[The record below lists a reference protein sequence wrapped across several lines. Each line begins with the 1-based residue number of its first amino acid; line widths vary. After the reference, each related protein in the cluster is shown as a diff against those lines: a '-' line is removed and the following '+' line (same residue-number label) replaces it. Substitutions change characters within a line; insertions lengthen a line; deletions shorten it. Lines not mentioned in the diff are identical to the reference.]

1 MNNRFSKFVKELSEL
16 NPVLLPGDAAHQL
29 LAPQHR
35 KPAGD
40 YLKELSNYKVAA
52 VMAAFVPLDKGD
64 DAGIMLIERT
74 GGADVHA
81 SQISF
86 PGGRQEIGEDLD
98 FTAKREMEEEVGV
111 SMDLINVLF
120 PLTPL
125 FIPPSNFLV
134 HPFLGYLHAVPDLKL
149 SEAEVKRVHL
159 FSVNEFLN
167 PENILEGT
175 FGSARGYS
183 VNAPYFKIG
192 DVVIWGATAMM
203 LSEIAELVKPIL
215 PALK

>member
-1 MNNRFSKFVKELSEL
+1 MDSLFTAFVSKLSDL
-16 NPVLLPGDAAHQL
+16 DTVSLPGDNAHQL
-29 LAPQHR
+29 LAPMHR

-40 YLKELSNYKVAA
+40 YLKERNDYKVAA
-52 VMAAFVPLDKGD
+52 VMAAFVPLKEGD

-74 GGADVHA
+74 GGKDVHA

-86 PGGRQEIGEDLD
+86 PGGKQENGEELSD
-98 FTAKREMEEEVGV
+98 TAKREMEEEVGV
-111 SMDLINVLF
+111 AKESINVLF

-134 HPFLGYLHAVPDLKL
+134 HPYLGYLHSLPPLKL

-159 FSVNEFLN
+159 FSVYEFLN
-167 PENILEGT
+167 PENVFEGT
-175 FGSARGYS
+175 FGSARGYE
-183 VNAPYFKIG
+183 VKAPFYKIG

-203 LSEIAELVKPIL
+203 LSEIAELIRPVYSDIK
-215 PALK
+215 

>member
-1 MNNRFSKFVKELSEL
+1 MNSRFSKLIKELSEL
-16 NPVLLPGDAAHQL
+16 NPVSLPGDAAHQL

-40 YLKELSNYKVAA
+40 YLKERSYYKVAA
-52 VMAAFVPLDKGD
+52 VMAAFVPMEEGN

-86 PGGRQEIGEDLD
+86 PGGKQEVGENLD

-111 SMDLINVLF
+111 SMDSINLLF

-134 HPFLGYLHAVPDLKL
+134 HPFLGYLHAVPDLRL

-159 FSVNEFLN
+159 FSVNDFLN

-192 DVVIWGATAMM
+192 EVIIWGATAMM
-203 LSEIAELVKPIL
+203 LSEIAELVRPVLSNVK
-215 PALK
+215 